1 MKIDSQ
7 DVDLIVYDFDGVF
20 TNNQVLVLEDGR
32 EAVWCSRSDGWA
44 IVQMRKQGMR
54 QIILSTET
62 NRVVRARAKKLGIE
76 VRQSIENK
84 KDALSTLCREL
95 DCDLKRVV
103 YIGNDVNDLDAMA
116 MVGFPLAPCDAHE
129 KILSLAKGVIPQK
142 GGDGVIRYFWEHMLN
157 FS

>member
-1 MKIDSQ
+1 MKIRSSDIS
-7 DVDLIVYDFDGVF
+7 LIVYDFDGVF

-84 KDALSTLCREL
+84 KDALNTLCNEL
-95 DCDLKRVV
+95 GCDLKRVV
-103 YIGNDVNDLDAMA
+103 YIGNDVNDLDAMGV
-116 MVGFPLAPCDAHE
+116 VGFPLAPCDAHE
-129 KILSLAKGVIPQK
+129 KILALAKGVIPKK
-142 GGDGVIRYFWEHMLN
+142 GGDGVIRYFWEQILD